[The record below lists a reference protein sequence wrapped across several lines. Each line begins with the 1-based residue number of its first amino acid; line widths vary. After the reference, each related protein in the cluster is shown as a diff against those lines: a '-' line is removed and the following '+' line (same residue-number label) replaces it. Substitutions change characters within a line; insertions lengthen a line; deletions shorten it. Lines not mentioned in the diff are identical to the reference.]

1 MGTELDRVRQSA
13 NDALARRENT
23 PVADVRDAAASWSPP
38 RGFFTFRYSSTEIFS
53 EGGNLH
59 VKLRETRYE
68 DGRLKSEECEGTID
82 RQAYNQMMSEA
93 QGYFLNQVANFTR
106 LLFAPLLSSSSRGRR
121 HDE

>member
-1 MGTELDRVRQSA
+1 MGRELDKVRRGA
-13 NDALARRENT
+13 NNALATRENT
-23 PVADVRDAAASWSPP
+23 SLAEVRDTISPWSTPS
-38 RGFFTFRYSSTEIFS
+38 GFFTFRYSSTEIFS

-82 RQAYNQMMSEA
+82 RQAYNRMMSEA

-106 LLFAPLLSSSSRGRR
+106 LLFAPLISSSSRERR

>member
-1 MGTELDRVRQSA
+1 MRKELEKVSG
-13 NDALARRENT
+13 
-23 PVADVRDAAASWSPP
+23 VRDALVPREGGELAERRDTVSPWP
-38 RGFFTFRYSSTEIFS
+38 SPSGFFTFRYSSTEIYS

-59 VKLRETRYE
+59 VKLRETRFQ

-93 QGYFLNQVANFTR
+93 QGFFLNQVANFTR
-106 LLFAPLLSSSSRGRR
+106 LLFAPLLSSRDRR